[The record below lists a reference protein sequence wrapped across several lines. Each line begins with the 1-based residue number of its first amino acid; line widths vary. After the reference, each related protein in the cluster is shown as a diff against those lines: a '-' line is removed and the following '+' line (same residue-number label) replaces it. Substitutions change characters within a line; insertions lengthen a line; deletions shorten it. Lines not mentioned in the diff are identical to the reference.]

1 MGGSSNKKE
10 SELTIWNRVYNIGY
24 GVLDFVSIG
33 ALSSRDTRISKLER
47 DLASSA
53 EREVTR
59 ANRVVSINAAHEIEK
74 RDWAKKVGLVEAEN
88 ERLEFK
94 LGGAYKELKEVRAAY
109 ERVQEIIAVN
119 DGIEGAM
126 LELEEFHRRS
136 GLYVPNAEKNALDL
150 IRRQRA
156 FVRMAYE
163 EVEEARRG
171 NVLGRTHVKMEKKEV
186 MFVLDEKHRVEAMS
200 KAAIKLVGEDVT
212 GKSVDYVSSTLG
224 IMLGYVAPTYEEE
237 FSATLGSVG
246 DSKDVRVNVGVERY
260 FGQHIGASVVV
271 EPKSWFRREARR
283 EGAYLLVAD
292 RFFDDGGELTKM
304 VSAAVDIN
312 YGRNPIGMDL
322 RATREISDEVARRI
336 GGLAQSKYFRNRMK
350 MVVTNEKV
358 YNHLRRFDV
367 PEELIIDS
375 FDRGEAVGEVVP
387 VIS

>member
-375 FDRGEAVGEVVP
+375 FERGEAVGEVVP
-387 VIS
+387 VRF